1 MRSITSGGNLA
12 LNLPANARNLARS
25 DLRRMMRRRRTVVA
39 VAAELATVMMEV
51 VEVVEAVVVVAAL
64 LPDAD
69 PPSPELDCGSADDDE
84 DPRLIP
90 PGIIIALVRIRKAA
104 LYIITHVEH
113 WLLG

>member
-1 MRSITSGGNLA
+1 M
-12 LNLPANARNLARS
+12 
-25 DLRRMMRRRRTVVA
+25 VA
-39 VAAELATVMMEV
+39 VAAELATVMIVEV

>member
-1 MRSITSGGNLA
+1 M
-12 LNLPANARNLARS
+12 
-25 DLRRMMRRRRTVVA
+25 VA

-51 VEVVEAVVVVAAL
+51 VEAVEAVVVVVVAAAPL
-64 LPDAD
+64 SDAD
-69 PPSPELDCGSADDDE
+69 PPSPELDCGADDDE